1 MTTLDAEWLIG
12 DGEPRRD
19 ARLTLADGRIAARD
33 DGPGGAG
40 TLIMPALANAHDHAR
55 VCRASQ
61 AGGVGAPLEA
71 WLPHLALIP
80 SVDPWLASAVAF
92 GRSARGGAGAVMAH
106 YTRVQGLTDFST
118 EAKAVARAA
127 CDVGL
132 RVGFAVNLRDVNPLV
147 YDREDAMLARLSPA
161 AAAVARR
168 RFMAAP
174 APAAEQVARVETVAA
189 EIEGGLVTVQFGPAG
204 PQWCS
209 DALLALIAERSAAT
223 GRRIHMH
230 LLESGAQRRW
240 ADATHPGGLLRH
252 LDRLGLL
259 SGRLSVAHGVW
270 LRPDEI
276 DLLAE
281 RGVTV
286 VTNASSNLGL
296 ASGVAPVREMVA
308 RGVRV
313 AMGLDGMALDEDED
327 AVREMRLDWLLHRGW
342 GYRPTITPEE
352 MLAMAAANGRF
363 AITGDAAAGA
373 APGRP
378 ADLLTLDWAAL
389 SAELIEDV
397 PPMDVLLARAT
408 AAHVRGL
415 HVAGRAVVA
424 DGRVTGVDLPAL
436 ETELL
441 AALRAGR
448 DQTADLRAVMP
459 ELRAAFA
466 DQLEPTC
473 C

>member
-1 MTTLDAEWLIG
+1 M
-12 DGEPRRD
+12 
-19 ARLTLADGRIAARD
+19 
-33 DGPGGAG
+33 
-40 TLIMPALANAHDHAR
+40 
-55 VCRASQ
+55 
-61 AGGVGAPLEA
+61 
-71 WLPHLALIP
+71 
-80 SVDPWLASAVAF
+80 
-92 GRSARGGAGAVMAH
+92 
-106 YTRVQGLTDFST
+106 
-118 EAKAVARAA
+118 
-127 CDVGL
+127 
-132 RVGFAVNLRDVNPLV
+132 
-147 YDREDAMLARLSPA
+147 
-161 AAAVARR
+161 
-168 RFMAAP
+168 
-174 APAAEQVARVETVAA
+174 
-189 EIEGGLVTVQFGPAG
+189 
-204 PQWCS
+204 
-209 DALLALIAERSAAT
+209 
-223 GRRIHMH
+223 
-230 LLESGAQRRW
+230 
-240 ADATHPGGLLRH
+240 
-252 LDRLGLL
+252 
-259 SGRLSVAHGVW
+259 
-270 LRPDEI
+270 
-276 DLLAE
+276 
-281 RGVTV
+281 TV